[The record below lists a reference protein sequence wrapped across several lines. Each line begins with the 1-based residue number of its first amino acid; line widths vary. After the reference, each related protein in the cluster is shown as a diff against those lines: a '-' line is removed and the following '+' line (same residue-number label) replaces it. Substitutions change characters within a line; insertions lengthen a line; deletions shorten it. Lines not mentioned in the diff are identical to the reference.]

1 MTKITQVYNAITDL
15 LQANLPGY
23 TRLSNPYA
31 PEVNAF
37 PILRNGYGLAVGPGE
52 DTQRTT
58 GCVVSWRRQFTVI
71 LLNQIYSTENDVDR
85 KELIEQ
91 ELLEKHN
98 IIRKQIY
105 LDSTLGGIAYLT
117 IVPSDQGISFISA
130 GDLLFLGLEM
140 NLETEYTE
148 DLNILP

>member
-1 MTKITQVYNAITDL
+1 MTKITDVYNAITGIL
-15 LQANLPGY
+15 EANLPGY

-37 PILRNGYGLAVGPGE
+37 PILRNGYGLAVGPGV

-58 GCVVSWRRQFTVI
+58 GCVVSWQRSFTII
-71 LLNQIYSTENDVDR
+71 LLNQIYATENDVSR

-98 IIRKQIY
+98 ILRKQFY
-105 LDSTLGGIAYLT
+105 LDSTLGGVAYLT
-117 IVPSDQGISFISA
+117 IIPSDQGISFISA

-140 NLETEYTE
+140 SLETEYTE
-148 DLNILP
+148 DLTILP